1 MGMTQEKY
9 VSMLQAL
16 LPPGSAW
23 SREPDAVLT
32 NLLRAWTA
40 EFARQGERIEDLLNE
55 FIPVNVHELLT
66 DWERVLAL
74 PDSCTANVDL
84 SIDQRRA
91 AVAVKFTSVGG
102 QSRQF
107 FIDLAA
113 SLGFPGATIDEFRP
127 MTCNDTCNDA
137 LYSVDDRYV
146 WQISLPSSGGVFIS
160 NCNSDCNS
168 ALASWGNELVE
179 CAITKRKSADT
190 DVIFAYI

>member
-1 MGMTQEKY
+1 MTGDQY
-9 VSMLQAL
+9 LSMLQAL
-16 LPPGSAW
+16 LPSGMAW
-23 SREPDAVLT
+23 PRDPDAVLT
-32 NLLRAWTA
+32 NLLRAWSD
-40 EFARQGERIEDLLNE
+40 EFAREGARIDDLLNE
-55 FIPVNVHELLT
+55 SIPVNVRELLT

-74 PDSCTANVDL
+74 PDSCTAALNL

-91 AVAVKFTSVGG
+91 AVVAKITSVGG

-137 LYSVDDRYV
+137 IFSLDDRYV
-146 WQISLPSSGGVFIS
+146 WRINIPSAGGTFIA

-168 ALASWGNELVE
+168 ALASWGNTLLE
-179 CAITKRKSADT
+179 CAITNLKTADT
-190 DVIFAYI
+190 DVNFAYV